1 LNSYDK
7 AKKCKHND
15 RSTTSMKDNQDHDM
29 TATNIRLSRI
39 RYPRA
44 NLWATTLLVVVF
56 MGFGLWAQAA
66 GL

>member
-1 LNSYDK
+1 
-7 AKKCKHND
+7 
-15 RSTTSMKDNQDHDM
+15 MKDNQDDDM

-56 MGFGLWAQAA
+56 LGFGLWAQAA